1 MIKTPQPLREGDKI
15 AIVSPAG
22 IPNPAHVHS
31 AADILRQQGYVVEI
45 MPHAL
50 GKWGSYSGTDEERFS
65 DLYDA
70 LTDPEVRAVLCGRGG
85 YGAVHILDRLD
96 KLPLAEDPKWV
107 IGFSDISALHAL
119 MHKHGVKSVHASM
132 CSHIRLGKSDP
143 DNALLFGLLKGEH
156 PNLRFKS
163 HTLDRLGVADGKL
176 VGGNLAVLAD
186 LIGTPYDLLQPDTIL
201 FIEDIA
207 EPIYK
212 IERVLYQLTLNGVLP
227 NIKGLIVG
235 QFTDYKGD
243 KNYDTMEAMVHEMV
257 KPYSYPVAFDA
268 PIGHVFHN
276 SPVVEGSHV
285 TLRVTSDPEGENSLI
300 YWP

>member
-22 IPNPAHVHS
+22 IPVPAH
-31 AADILRQQGYVVEI
+31 ILRQQGYRVEI

-70 LTDPEVRAVLCGRGG
+70 LTDPEVRAILCGRGG

-96 KLPLAEDPKWV
+96 KLPLSQDPKWI

-132 CSHIRLGKSDP
+132 CSLIRLGEDDA
-143 DNALLFGLLKGEH
+143 DNSLLFGLLRGEQ
-156 PNLRFKS
+156 PNLYFKPS
-163 HTLDRLGVADGKL
+163 PLDRPGVADGKL
-176 VGGNLAVLAD
+176 IGGNLAVLAD
-186 LIGTPYDLLQPDTIL
+186 LIATPYDLLLPDTIL
-201 FIEDIA
+201 FIEDVA

-227 NIKGLIVG
+227 NLKGLIVG
-235 QFTDYKGD
+235 QFTEYAGD
-243 KNYDTMEAMVHEMV
+243 KNYDTMEEMIHEMV
-257 KPYSYPVAFDA
+257 KPYGYPVAYDA

-276 SPVVEGSHV
+276 SPVIEGAHV
-285 TLRVTSDPEGENSLI
+285 TLRVTADPTGENSLI

>member
-1 MIKTPQPLREGDKI
+1 MINTPKPLKKGDKI

-22 IPNPAHVHS
+22 IPVPAHVNA

-50 GKWGSYSGTDEERFS
+50 GKWGSYSGTDEERFA

-70 LTDPEVRAVLCGRGG
+70 LTDPSVRAVLCGRGG
-85 YGAVHILDRLD
+85 YGVVRILERLD
-96 KLPLAEDPKWV
+96 KLPLSKDPKWV

-119 MHKHGVKSVHASM
+119 MHKHNIKSVHGSM
-132 CSHIRLGKSDP
+132 CSHIQLGESDP
-143 DNALLFGLLKGEH
+143 DNKLLFGILKGEQ
-156 PNLRFKS
+156 PNLFWES
-163 HTLDRLGVADGKL
+163 SSYDRPGVADGKL

-186 LIGTPYDLLQPDTIL
+186 LISTPYDLLLPDTIL
-201 FIEDIA
+201 FIEDVA

-212 IERVLYQLTLNGVLP
+212 IERMLYQLALNNVLP
-227 NIKGLIVG
+227 NLKGLIVG
-235 QFTDYKGD
+235 QFTEYKGD
-243 KNYDTMEAMVHEMV
+243 HNYEKMEDMISEMV

-276 SPVVEGSHV
+276 SPVIEGAHV
-285 TLRVTSDPEGENSLI
+285 TLRVTADTEDNNSII